1 MCGLPMSLTALILF
15 VRYAVI
21 LSRKRAVA
29 RRLDIT
35 VLWIL
40 HADEAG
46 DVLGALRVP
55 LGRRRNVSLLVNEP
69 GLSAIGII
77 HWLRLGK
84 LVVHLV

>member
-1 MCGLPMSLTALILF
+1 MCGLPISPTALSLF

-21 LSRKRAVA
+21 LNRKRAVVQ
-29 RRLDIT
+29 RLDIT
-35 VLWIL
+35 VLWII

-69 GLSAIGII
+69 GLTAIGIT
-77 HWLRLGK
+77 HWLGLGK

>member
-1 MCGLPMSLTALILF
+1 MCGLPISPTALILF

-21 LSRKRAVA
+21 LNRKGAVA

-35 VLWIL
+35 VLWII

-55 LGRRRNVSLLVNEP
+55 LGRRRDVSLLVNET
-69 GLSAIGII
+69 GLTAIGIT